1 MKKFPISVC
10 MISGAES
17 HRIRPALESVAG
29 WAGEIIVVLNAEVA
43 DGTAE
48 LAISYGA
55 KVFREP
61 WKGHVAQ
68 KNSAAAKASQPWV
81 LGLDADEVLS
91 TALQQEIQQLLAG
104 SAGLR
109 PGQFSVATPE
119 LGRAPALPSADE
131 ASGASELCAAYSFP
145 RCTFYLGRWIRHGD
159 WYPDRQTRLW
169 QRGRAEWRGIDP
181 HDKLV
186 ADGAVGRLRGELL
199 HFSMESLDRQ
209 LQKIGAYGNYFAQH
223 WLAEGR
229 RPAWSDFAIR
239 PLWRFFRCY
248 VVRLGFLDGWVGFY
262 LAAQTAFACLTR
274 YAKVREALAA
284 AAGAPAS
291 GPARPG
297 NSAEHLAGPEAGAP
311 TDSGRAAPSL
321 ASQRPACSTSP
332 SSSSPATPAP

>member
-10 MISGAES
+10 MISGAEA
-17 HRIRPALESVAG
+17 HRIRPALESVAA

-48 LAISYGA
+48 LALSYGA

-91 TALQQEIQQLLAG
+91 PALQEEIRHLLAG
-104 SAGLR
+104 SAGLP

-119 LGRAPALPSADE
+119 PGQAPAPPSAE
-131 ASGASELCAAYSFP
+131 EPSGAAELCAAYSFP

-169 QRGRAEWRGIDP
+169 QRGRAEWRGNDP

-186 ADGAVGRLRGELL
+186 ANGPVGRLRGELL
-199 HFSMESLDRQ
+199 HNTSESLAHTF
-209 LQKIGAYGNYFAQH
+209 KKTITYAESFARHCQTTGKRVSVFDL
-223 WLAEGR
+223 LA
-229 RPAWSDFAIR
+229 RPA
-239 PLWRFFRCY
+239 WRFFRGY
-248 VVRLGFLDGWVGFY
+248 LLRFGFLDGWQGAVIAWTITFY
-262 LAAQTAFACLTR
+262 TFLR
-274 YAKVREALAA
+274 YAKVMEAERGGKKL
-284 AAGAPAS
+284 P
-291 GPARPG
+291 
-297 NSAEHLAGPEAGAP
+297 
-311 TDSGRAAPSL
+311 
-321 ASQRPACSTSP
+321 
-332 SSSSPATPAP
+332 